1 MLHIITQYGIIV
13 LSTNLLKSKEIKQW
27 QEDRNLKKG

>member
-1 MLHIITQYGIIV
+1 MLHTITRYDIIV

-27 QEDRNLKKG
+27 PEDRKPKEG